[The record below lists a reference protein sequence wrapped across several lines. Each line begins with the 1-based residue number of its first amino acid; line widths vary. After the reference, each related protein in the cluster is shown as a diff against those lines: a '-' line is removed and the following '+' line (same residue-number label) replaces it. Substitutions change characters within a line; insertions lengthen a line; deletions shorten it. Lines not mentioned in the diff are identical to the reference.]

1 MFDRIKGDLSRE
13 RVDERDRWPDDVNV
27 HDLER
32 IASLVGGLGCVATG
46 LVRRGWV
53 GAALA
58 TLGGSLIHRGVTG
71 HCHVYSA
78 LRVSTAHGVRGP
90 IASVPHGQGIKVKH
104 SITVR
109 QSADTVY
116 RVWRQLDNLPRF
128 MRHIESVMPIDE
140 RRSRWRMRGPANIT
154 LTWDAELINDV
165 PGELIAWRSLPGSQ
179 IGNAGS
185 VRFERAVG
193 GHATL
198 VTLNLEYAPPA
209 GLLGTLASSLFGA
222 NPQRMV
228 EEDMARFKELL
239 EVDLPR
245 PSAPQRGRLR
255 DIEDIETARQVLQL
269 DDLTKNSV

>member
-13 RVDERDRWPDDVNV
+13 RADERDRWPDDVNV

-32 IASLVGGLGCVATG
+32 IASLVGGLGCVAAG

-58 TLGGSLIHRGVTG
+58 TLGGSLVHRGVTG
-71 HCHVYSA
+71 HCHLYSA

-90 IASVPHGQGIKVKH
+90 VASVPHGQGIKVKH

-109 QSADTVY
+109 QSPDTVY